1 MATSVDLADADSY
14 KLLLLAVL
22 LLVLVPLLVTTYNRS
37 AQGPSIS
44 NPPLPPWT
52 EKERL
57 QLDAVP
63 GPAEL
68 HSKHV
73 FTHGPVTEHWNL
85 LKLHREYGP
94 VVRIG
99 PQHVSVADA
108 ESTKRIYH
116 QATPFLKTE
125 WYNLFTEPG
134 KGVIFNIQTKQFHS
148 KRRQLVSA
156 SFSLSSSRQML
167 PFIRK
172 KALLAMDQIGTK
184 ASKGEPTELSTLM
197 KRFAGDVS
205 LNLSLGKDEGQV
217 EGDFSSQLVN
227 DLVARG
233 SADIPTRA
241 LASRLE
247 RFGPLSAVVM
257 LLTRPTEAQLSVAQ
271 RIVRANTTVRT
282 SVADFYA
289 RLRKGDVDEGDLL
302 AKIVSAKDPATGETM
317 DFNVVC
323 MEARGFIL
331 AASDT
336 TANTLTM
343 AIHHIASTPGVWDKL
358 HAELREAIPSRQHFE
373 EDLTDTTNYYS
384 DLPFLTACIKET
396 YRLSPAIPKL
406 LPRYVP
412 PGGATLADVFLP
424 AGTIVGSSIFVHHR
438 WQEDLWGP
446 AQYADEFHP
455 ERWLDTDADKLKQMN
470 SLLSPF
476 SSGSRACLGRHIAE
490 LEVHVLLATLFR
502 FYKPRQVLTEMDAMT
517 PVGFFIAGPRG
528 GELKVVL
535 EPTEA

>member
-73 FTHGPVTEHWNL
+73 FTQGPVTEHWNL

-197 KRFAGDVS
+197 KRFAGD
-205 LNLSLGKDEGQV
+205 
-217 EGDFSSQLVN
+217 
-227 DLVARG
+227 
-233 SADIPTRA
+233 
-241 LASRLE
+241 
-247 RFGPLSAVVM
+247 
-257 LLTRPTEAQLSVAQ
+257 
-271 RIVRANTTVRT
+271 
-282 SVADFYA
+282 
-289 RLRKGDVDEGDLL
+289 GDVDEGDLL